1 MKTFIRIAR
10 RVISYFNRRN
20 EPDFPNFASTYVPS
34 VHHPQAQ
41 GDAYLA
47 GMPRR
52 ARQDEH
58 LAGFPSRPIVDSIH
72 GWRTPSP
79 PGKLPVDD

>member
-1 MKTFIRIAR
+1 MKTLIRIAR
-10 RVISYFNRRN
+10 RVLSYLHARN
-20 EPDFPNFASTYVPS
+20 EPDFASPHIPT
-34 VHHPQAQ
+34 VHHPHSQ
-41 GDAYLA
+41 GDEYLA

-72 GWRTPSP
+72 GWKIPSP
-79 PGKLPVDD
+79 LGKLPVDD